1 MREVV
6 ACIHPVGIHGAKVLD
21 LQLDQGAS
29 KLRRVTQLESE
40 LVSLELIPS
49 AEDVHE
55 KFDDCVHGRKSVG
68 KEDETDYDG
77 ELLVEAE
84 RFVERT
90 IVNEDGEEG
99 KYVEEVRLS
108 DISTYYMAKARDLL
122 TWEIPKSLVV

>member
-1 MREVV
+1 
-6 ACIHPVGIHGAKVLD
+6 L
-21 LQLDQGAS
+21 
-29 KLRRVTQLESE
+29 
-40 LVSLELIPS
+40 
-49 AEDVHE
+49 DVHE

-68 KEDETDYDG
+68 KEDETDYNG